1 MKIVQI
7 CPMCG
12 GPDWTRVDDQFKC
25 AACGCVCYTEE
36 MSSAVLEE
44 NEESCDG
51 TEEDKPKCPYCGNT
65 MTLVTL
71 SLQYPPD
78 IQHQYQCLRCQAAAP
93 KGTTDEDAYRLA
105 KQRSCEGR

>member
-1 MKIVQI
+1 M
-7 CPMCG
+7 
-12 GPDWTRVDDQFKC
+12 DDQFKC

-36 MSSAVLEE
+36 MSSAVLEDG
-44 NEESCDG
+44 ESCDG

-93 KGTTDEDAYRLA
+93 KGTTAEDARRRAEQRL
-105 KQRSCEGR
+105 CERR